1 MHILQ
6 INTTDIGGGAE
17 KVAYE
22 LFRAYRLQGHDSR
35 LAVGYRRSADEGIVA
50 VAQPEKKTFVQ
61 NFLREISS
69 RLSRIEDGYRGV
81 WRLRHSID
89 VLADGWP
96 GVQKEFGYEDF
107 HFPAWRG
114 FFRSLQPFPDVIHL
128 HNLHGGYFDLRLL
141 PMLSRQCPLFITL
154 HDAWLLSGHCAHSFD
169 CERWRIGCGQCPDLS
184 IYPAIRRDA
193 TARNWRRKQSIY
205 HRARLYVATPSHWLM
220 KKVSQSMLS
229 SAIVESRVI
238 PNGVDLS
245 VFRPQDKRKV
255 RASLGIPHDARVLL
269 FVANGVRRNMWKGYE
284 VLRAVVACVAQRL
297 APSRVL
303 FMALGDS
310 AANESVG
317 EAQIRFVPYQ
327 SDPRV
332 VAAFYQAADVYV
344 HAARAENFPTTVMEA
359 LACGTPVVA
368 TAIGG
373 IPEQISDGETGFLTP
388 PQDAIMMTN
397 RIIELLT
404 NQELHKRMQEEA
416 SAVARRRFDL
426 SHQVNTYLTW
436 YQHVLHGSNEPE
448 VGRRVL
454 AHALSNPD

>member
-1 MHILQ
+1 
-6 INTTDIGGGAE
+6 
-17 KVAYE
+17 
-22 LFRAYRLQGHDSR
+22 
-35 LAVGYRRSADEGIVA
+35 
-50 VAQPEKKTFVQ
+50 
-61 NFLREISS
+61 
-69 RLSRIEDGYRGV
+69 
-81 WRLRHSID
+81 
-89 VLADGWP
+89 
-96 GVQKEFGYEDF
+96 
-107 HFPAWRG
+107 
-114 FFRSLQPFPDVIHL
+114 
-128 HNLHGGYFDLRLL
+128 
-141 PMLSRQCPLFITL
+141 
-154 HDAWLLSGHCAHSFD
+154 
-169 CERWRIGCGQCPDLS
+169 
-184 IYPAIRRDA
+184 
-193 TARNWRRKQSIY
+193 
-205 HRARLYVATPSHWLM
+205 
-220 KKVSQSMLS
+220 
-229 SAIVESRVI
+229 
-238 PNGVDLS
+238 
-245 VFRPQDKRKV
+245 
-255 RASLGIPHDARVLL
+255 
-269 FVANGVRRNMWKGYE
+269 MWKDYE

-404 NQELHKRMQEEA
+404 NQELHKRMQEQA
-416 SAVARRRFDL
+416 SAVARRCFDL

-454 AHALSNPD
+454 AHALPNAK